1 MIFMPIFLLD
11 THVAHLIEV
20 FHILMEPKLFAKLSK
35 CSFAQNQIEYLGH
48 IISDKDVATD
58 H

>member
-1 MIFMPIFLLD
+1 MIFRLISLSD

-48 IISDKDVATD
+48 IISDKGVATD
-58 H
+58 P